1 MNEAQTQLF
10 LEQSEHAFITFQ
22 QCTPEFIFSEDLA
35 RQMAEVLKLSGL
47 DPRKPEHLSL
57 AWSKVR
63 TAPAP
68 EPADN
73 SVEAAARTML
83 QDTTFPARVAEMSAE
98 EFERATHNL
107 AFVRAVELLEPP
119 APTDRPTTR
128 GEVVREAGITEL
140 VQRGEIR
147 IAPSVPKA
155 SAQRGVVNLH
165 QAGHIPKLAT
175 QSQLADAIKKQKEDR
190 KFQEELALKM
200 EQARRVKTSRA
211 RR

>member
-22 QCTPEFIFSEDLA
+22 QCTPEFIFSENLA
-35 RQMAEVLKLSGL
+35 RQMAEALKLNGL

-57 AWSKVR
+57 AWQKVR
-63 TAPAP
+63 PASATAP
-68 EPADN
+68 DN
-73 SVEAAARTML
+73 SLEAAARTLL
-83 QDTTFPARVAEMSAE
+83 QDTTFSARVREMSAE

-119 APTDRPTTR
+119 APTDRPATR
-128 GEVVREAGITEL
+128 GEAVREAGITEL

-147 IAPSVPKA
+147 IAPSVPKT

-165 QAGHIPKLAT
+165 QAGHIRKLAT
-175 QSQLADAIKKQKEDR
+175 ETQLAAAIRKQKEDD
-190 KFQEELALKM
+190 KFQEELALKIN
-200 EQARRVKTSRA
+200 QAGKIKAARA